1 VGEDLG
7 PVQVKAIT
15 KYDIL
20 EGNSPLIFSPTSAK
34 TFVGEV
40 AAAKGVME
48 NLLEK
53 KKMV

>member
-1 VGEDLG
+1 VRKDFR

-15 KYDIL
+15 RYDIL

-48 NLLEK
+48 K
-53 KKMV
+53 WYI